1 MKTLM
6 ENICKDQANWFLEEA
21 EGRKARFPLSIP
33 GMPAAGKEKDVKALK
48 VYRKEFFSCTSCR
61 WSLTGAGCC
70 YCNPVKHQILL
81 DKKARLAKELQ
92 IALNEGLEKLKAQG
106 MIHAHTL
113 ETGTSLEPEKPL
125 EGGGEY
131 MTGDS
136 LGTL

>member
-1 MKTLM
+1 MKTLVD
-6 ENICKDQANWFLEEA
+6 NLCKDQNNWFLEEA

-33 GMPAAGKEKDVKALK
+33 GMPAAGKDTKALK
-48 VYRKEFFSCTSCR
+48 VYRKEFYSCTGCR

-113 ETGTSLEPEKPL
+113 ETGTSV
-125 EGGGEY
+125 
-131 MTGDS
+131 
-136 LGTL
+136 